1 MLKFFFKTAFYWTS
15 KLKSNSFLFKMD
27 FYYNI
32 KMNKFEI
39 MSVILL
45 HNFAKRGVIVC
56 VKVKELKH

>member
-45 HNFAKRGVIVC
+45 HNFAKRGVMC
-56 VKVKELKH
+56 V